1 MTMVN
6 EAELAYT
13 DTQRLLEKAQVSEI
27 TLEDLEACEVCY
39 VNQRHDRSTDLIGLK
54 QLGRYDFPT
63 VYMNLEIMPPAV
75 VMISERMDPNV
86 FVRVRETAPH
96 VVISSLH
103 LNHVLQPIRT
113 SQTDHYDNV
122 SLTES
127 LGSENLVYTITAQPR
142 FTGSSQDS
150 STHEAGRLVSLN
162 AVTASTHVG
171 DMTLQPGLSTSLRDA
186 QVPSVTHFTQQQVDT
201 GDIVYV
207 PPAKDIGISDK
218 FVVISYTV
226 TGPNDVRLLRR
237 QLRVL
242 ILAEDNQTPQIQNVE
257 SVNTEFF
264 HSAGDL
270 RSFRPLEVQRDEELV
285 LDAQYISITD
295 VDTPTNQLIAK
306 FERLPRYGDISIV
319 LDNSMNTNVSVTS
332 PVVKGRSLP
341 ISLFLESKIRYRQSG
356 ANVRADDFIL
366 SVTDGKQSSPALRVP
381 LHIKPRILQESKW
394 TQLVNNSVLVQENA
408 TVPLHPSVFPDSQPD
423 ADESA
428 HVDTGASS
436 ILPHR
441 IPNQRTAGTE
451 TEAPKTRTNPSF
463 DFTLL
468 PINSQPPVVRSEV
481 PLQVKEGDRAMIDQ
495 YTLFASDPDTP
506 ESDIEFQI
514 INAPRWGHIGI
525 MDETLETAVTTGP
538 AANRSLS
545 KLDLNH
551 TLSFSLQA
559 LKEGRVFYVNSLHSG
574 GQESLEDVFSVRA
587 YDGSFNSPHTVE
599 VQVAIQPTNDE
610 IPEVRLLKCFSAS
623 LGSRH
628 ILTPYLFSV
637 SDKDVPRD
645 MLQIRFTQLPTYG
658 NLTVYWQHG
667 EKSIITPQSP
677 PITESYLGMLNLLYV
692 QNASVFSEDFRSLA
706 QESNSLLAV
715 DRFTISVSDGIHVVE
730 RHAQILIRTANRN
743 PPEMHLDPSSPEGIV
758 LDGIAW
764 TRLDKTAGGLVI
776 YDSDTT
782 DDDLVLTLFETPKY
796 GVIQRL
802 PRMDGADGI
811 DVMDLVEDAWDIEEA
826 AVGEDQQAL
835 ARLAIA
841 GSVGGPKAVKTLKQG
856 DKFTKRQLETERI
869 HYVYTGSYQEQVL
882 HDSCVVR
889 LSDGDFTTDPVTL
902 RFHIVRATGR
912 AGVQSLRYTPAD
924 EMHSWRPLEF
934 ADQVMVEKVGR
945 LTEQVTETEENFV
958 MQQMDESQ
966 QIDPIQTAAK
976 MSLLDACLTQHTFI
990 TPETLVFDVAGSN
1003 ETIYNKLNCN
1013 YKLHLAPS
1021 YNYTRG
1027 SRQQPMLCGHFVNA
1041 ENPRQ
1046 PINHFSSEEVS
1057 SGIIAFSAEDCR
1069 EHVDQIIKVPFEV
1082 DIVFPPRSLHATLP
1096 IKITKKCRLL
1106 PERVKLEPLTILS
1119 GTDTPVSTKH
1129 LLFSDQDSS
1138 PTELIYMIADEYGV
1152 GSTTQF
1158 GRLQIGDNQT
1168 ARLFSQYHVDTG
1180 QVIFHANTNL
1190 DLNPVGRQH
1199 VELHL
1204 FDAGDLSRVSSNDF
1218 YLIQT
1223 TERAFKV
1230 YKQLGTTEVNPYNE
1244 RMQYVIDKI
1253 SNVISIKPIVLEVRT
1268 NPMLQ
1273 TEKFNRSLVMLIQK
1287 PPLPNALETIIPSRV
1302 ETHDATDEELYF
1314 DISSP
1319 TDPHTK
1325 IHRSLTLQWTRVAFY
1340 RPVFRVCGERGL
1352 LSIGVQRHGPTEA
1365 MLHNSADVYVGMI
1378 SDTAVD
1384 GEDFSLHSQKL
1395 LTFQPGEAR
1404 KYIRVRLHPRSQ
1416 EGQVRKR
1423 EFLISLKSPT
1433 GAILGRNRQARVNPV
1448 KRDLHYSDVDRGL
1461 QILDLK
1467 EQPMHADDNGMR
1479 TPVQWFS
1486 GEQQLTDAQ
1495 HTVQVEQPLSLKE
1508 WLATN
1513 ELPDSQTLS
1522 ATYQE
1527 FIQNRMG
1534 KRCLEGWKLFEE
1546 RCYRSF
1552 SDQRLSWMAAKR
1564 QCESLNAFLTSINHE
1579 KHWNWLKGVFRI
1591 HGSYWIGLH
1600 QPRPGGT
1607 WMWHNLERVGFTNWA
1622 PEFPVEPR
1630 WKKHTSMQ
1638 RRVFEQENLA
1648 FFKDEDSHLSNTHAV
1663 SPRNIPL
1670 GNKTETKK
1678 TKWGPRVCVSINSK
1692 SQWQNRPCDR
1702 PMKTGYLCMR
1712 NPEM

>member
-1 MTMVN
+1 
-6 EAELAYT
+6 
-13 DTQRLLEKAQVSEI
+13 
-27 TLEDLEACEVCY
+27 
-39 VNQRHDRSTDLIGLK
+39 
-54 QLGRYDFPT
+54 
-63 VYMNLEIMPPAV
+63 V
-75 VMISERMDPNV
+75 V
-86 FVRVRETAPH
+86 
-96 VVISSLH
+96 
-103 LNHVLQPIRT
+103 
-113 SQTDHYDNV
+113 
-122 SLTES
+122 
-127 LGSENLVYTITAQPR
+127 
-142 FTGSSQDS
+142 
-150 STHEAGRLVSLN
+150 
-162 AVTASTHVG
+162 
-171 DMTLQPGLSTSLRDA
+171 
-186 QVPSVTHFTQQQVDT
+186 
-201 GDIVYV
+201 
-207 PPAKDIGISDK
+207 
-218 FVVISYTV
+218 
-226 TGPNDVRLLRR
+226 
-237 QLRVL
+237 
-242 ILAEDNQTPQIQNVE
+242 
-257 SVNTEFF
+257 
-264 HSAGDL
+264 
-270 RSFRPLEVQRDEELV
+270 RPLEVQRDEELV
-285 LDAQYISITD
+285 LDAQYILITD
-295 VDTPTNQLIAK
+295 VDTPTNQLTAK

-319 LDNSMNTNVSVTS
+319 LDNSVNTNISTTS
-332 PVVKGRSLP
+332 PVMKGRSLP

-423 ADESA
+423 VDESA
-428 HVDTGASS
+428 HVDTGAPQYFLIVFPTKGQLVLKQKYRKQEQTQVSQFTFNDVLHGRLS
-436 ILPHR
+436 YRHGPGEIGPNPMFDFAR
-441 IPNQRTAGTE
+441 IWDFNAG
-451 TEAPKTRTNPSF
+451 KTFSLN
-463 DFTLL
+463 FTLL

-481 PLQVKEGDRAMIDQ
+481 PLQVKEGERTMIDQ

-525 MDETLETAVTTGP
+525 LDETPETAVTIGP
-538 AANRSLS
+538 TANRSLS
-545 KLDLNH
+545 RLDLNH

-667 EKSIITPQSP
+667 EKSVITPQSP

-692 QNASVFSEDFRSLA
+692 QNASALPEDFRSLA
-706 QESNSLLAV
+706 QQESNSLLAM

-730 RHAQILIRTANRN
+730 RQTQILIRTANRN

-776 YDSDTT
+776 HDSDTT

-811 DVMDLVEDAWDIEEA
+811 DVMDLVEDAWDTEEA
-826 AVGEDQQAL
+826 AAGEDQQAL

-924 EMHSWRPLEF
+924 EMQSWRPLEF
-934 ADQVMVEKVGR
+934 ADQVMVEKIGR
-945 LTEQVTETEENFV
+945 LTEHVTETEENFV
-958 MQQMDESQ
+958 LQQMDESQ
-966 QIDPIQTAAK
+966 QIDQIQTAAK

-990 TPETLVFDVAGSN
+990 TPETLVFGIAGSN
-1003 ETIYNKLNCN
+1003 ETIYNKPNCN

-1021 YNYTRG
+1021 YNYTRR
-1027 SRQQPMLCGHFVNA
+1027 SRQQPMICGHFVNA

-1046 PINHFSSEEVS
+1046 PINHFSSDEVS
-1057 SGIIAFSAEDCR
+1057 SGIIAFSAEDCN
-1069 EHVDQIIKVPFEV
+1069 EHVDQTIKVPFKV
-1082 DIVFPPRSLHATLP
+1082 DTVFPPRSLHATLP

-1106 PERVKLEPLTILS
+1106 PERVKLEPLTILP

-1158 GRLQIGDNQT
+1158 GSIQIGDNQT
-1168 ARLFSQYHVDTG
+1168 TRLFSQYHVDTG

-1204 FDAGDLSRVSSNDF
+1204 FDAGDLNGVFSNDLD
-1218 YLIQT
+1218 LIQT

-1230 YKQLGTTEVNPYNE
+1230 YKQLGTAEVNPYNE
-1244 RMQYVIDKI
+1244 RMQYVIDKV
-1253 SNVISIKPIVLEVRT
+1253 SKVISIKPIVLEVRT
-1268 NPMLQ
+1268 HPILQ
-1273 TEKFNRSLVMLIQK
+1273 TGQFNRSLVMLIQK

-1302 ETHDATDEELYF
+1302 GFQLTAENMYVARPDVEYRLVRLREGLGTLYHTGLNRTVTSFLQEDLNRRRMAFMLFDIQDHSYTQHHRAGKIIRRRRDRPEAHDATDEELYF

-1319 TDPHTK
+1319 TDPHKK
-1325 IHRSLTLQWTRVAFY
+1325 IHRSLILQWTRVAFY

-1378 SDTAVD
+1378 SDTAID
-1384 GEDFSLHSQKL
+1384 DKDFSLHSQKL

-1416 EGQVRKR
+1416 EGQIRKR

-1433 GAILGRNRQARVNPV
+1433 GAILGRNRQTRVVIRNSPKCRDRAYFSPKKNENPV
-1448 KRDLHYSDVDRGL
+1448 KRDLHYSDVHRSP
-1461 QILDLK
+1461 QVLDLK
-1467 EQPMHADDNGMR
+1467 DQPMHADDNGMR
-1479 TPVQWFS
+1479 TPVQQFS
-1486 GEQQLTDAQ
+1486 GEQLPDARLT
-1495 HTVQVEQPLSLKE
+1495 VRVEQPLSLKE

-1534 KRCLEGWKLFEE
+1534 KRCLEGWKFFEE

-1552 SDQRLSWMAAKR
+1552 SDQRLSWMEAKR

-1579 KHWNWLKGVFRI
+1579 KHWDWLKDVFQI

-1630 WKKHTSMQ
+1630 WKKHTSMH
-1638 RRVFEQENLA
+1638 RRVSEQENLA
-1648 FFKDEDSHLSNTHAV
+1648 FFKDEDSQVSNTHAV
-1663 SPRNIPL
+1663 SPRNIHL

-1692 SQWQNRPCDR
+1692 SQWQNRPCNR

-1712 NPEM
+1712 NPEI